1 MHCPEYKLTRSD
13 LQQFA
18 DKEARKKAAKTPSQY
33 LTGDVINFFASLLN
47 LRFSSKKEKVHA
59 FGTDF
64 YIKLSEE
71 GPERV
76 ATWERKAYGGS
87 ILYLE
92 KILLPI
98 SDGEIHHKFAVV
110 DVSSRSVYL
119 YDSSK
124 SSQKDADVIAAEV
137 TKLFDYLA
145 TKHKVDRVGKFRG
158 VQKAA
163 NRQRTSVDC
172 GVFTIMNM
180 VAVSLGRDPRSQGWS
195 QRTVPHC
202 RDRLMLLLMKDKSW

>member
-47 LRFSSKKEKVHA
+47 LLFSSKKEKVHA

-87 ILYLE
+87 ILDLE